1 MYMATVLLRYEDK
14 NNRKRHNK
22 FDGFGGI
29 VGLPYKLPKI
39 NTREEH
45 DEAQVNMVTNDLM
58 PWMMEQAKEYMPDD
72 PNFVVS
78 KLVLNKLEPMFVD
91 IEEGKRRKLTIIHYD
106 AKSWNEYYN

>member
-29 VGLPYKLPKI
+29 VGLPYKLPMI
-39 NTREEH
+39 NTRE
-45 DEAQVNMVTNDLM
+45 DYDKAQVNMVTNDLM

-91 IEEGKRRKLTIIHYD
+91 IEEVKGHDLRSTNLDTEIPNKY
-106 AKSWNEYYN
+106 